1 MNTSEST
8 ERVFQYDFDRALS
21 ARFVPVEKRQG
32 LHLLLI
38 FDHELEKIR
47 YQTSDPIL
55 RRIKMQFWREAL
67 VDKHGSGADL
77 AKQLIECFGENPPML
92 ERLEELIDVHEKF
105 VDEQSSPTE
114 LWDETNQRHS
124 VLFKL
129 AVYYLNPSEKNEQD
143 RFFENCGLVYG
154 GITQLCKPATSKQQG
169 DEIDRLFNQMKDA
182 FESLK
187 SDLVGLRSAARPA
200 VLPIA
205 LVPSYLHL
213 FEASDRTG
221 AKLIDLHPVKK
232 SWVLWR
238 TMRKGFSIR
247 KLGEVK

>member
-1 MNTSEST
+1 MNTSEAT
-8 ERVFQYDFDRALS
+8 ERVFQYDFDHALS
-21 ARFVPVEKRQG
+21 ARFAPVEKRQG

-38 FDHELEKIR
+38 FDHELKKIR

-67 VDKHGSGADL
+67 ADKYGSGVDL
-77 AKQLIECFGENPPML
+77 AKQLIECFAENPPIL

-105 VDEQSSPTE
+105 VDEQNSASAR
-114 LWDETNQRHS
+114 WNETNQRHG

-129 AVYYLNPSEKNEQD
+129 AFSYLQPSEITEQD
-143 RFFENCGLVYG
+143 RFFENCGLAYG
-154 GITQLCKPATSKQQG
+154 GIIQLCKPATNKQQG
-169 DEIDRLFNQMKDA
+169 DEIDRLFNQTKDA

-187 SDLVGLRSAARPA
+187 PDLVDLFPAARSA

-247 KLGEVK
+247 K

>member
-1 MNTSEST
+1 MNTSEAT

-21 ARFVPVEKRQG
+21 ARFAPVEKRQG

-38 FDHELEKIR
+38 FDHELGKIR

-67 VDKHGSGADL
+67 ADKYGSGVDL
-77 AKQLIECFGENPPML
+77 AKQLIECFAENPPML
-92 ERLEELIDVHEKF
+92 ERLEELIDAHEKF
-105 VDEQSSPTE
+105 VDEQKSTSA
-114 LWDETNQRHS
+114 LWNETNQRHG

-129 AVYYLNPSEKNEQD
+129 AFTYLQSSEKTEQD
-143 RFFENCGLVYG
+143 RFFEKCGLAYG
-154 GITQLCKPATSKQQG
+154 SIKELCRPSANQLQS
-169 DEIDRLFNQMKDA
+169 DDIDSFFNQAKDA
-182 FESLK
+182 FDALK
-187 SDLVGLRSAARPA
+187 TDLPEILLAARPA
-200 VLPIA
+200 VLPMA

-238 TMRKGFSIR
+238 TMRKGFLIR
-247 KLGEVK
+247 K